1 MRDCVINSSL
11 SSCLR
16 GVTWPRDAVSI
27 VRSESCP
34 VSSQHGPMASGVVR
48 RPALEQRGRFQQGAP
63 SVSSAGAVTG
73 KS

>member
-1 MRDCVINSSL
+1 M
-11 SSCLR
+11 
-16 GVTWPRDAVSI
+16 SI

-34 VSSQHGPMASGVVR
+34 VISQHGLMASGVVR